1 MEGSG
6 GGGDAAAEG
15 AGAGFEWDADSRLY
29 YHARFTACALPF
41 RFSPHAPVFRRL
53 GVADGRCF
61 EGRGA
66 CDFKRPGVVGV
77 VGCAHGAS

>member
-53 GVADGRCF
+53 GVAKSRTV
-61 EGRGA
+61 GA
-66 CDFKRPGVVGV
+66 L
-77 VGCAHGAS
+77 GAVFPCL

>member
-1 MEGSG
+1 VPGSSG
-6 GGGDAAAEG
+6 TPTRSSTTTPG
-15 AGAGFEWDADSRLY
+15 SRP
-29 YHARFTACALPF
+29 APNRFV
-41 RFSPHAPVFRRL
+41 FSPHAAVFRRL